1 MTGEIT
7 LKGDILKVGGIKEKV
22 MACKKNK
29 ITTLYIPKSNQ
40 RDIEFLDKNLKEGI
54 EFKYIE
60 NYIEIYNDLF

>member
-22 MACKKNK
+22 MACKKNN

-54 EFKYIE
+54 DFKYIE

>member
-1 MTGEIT
+1 
-7 LKGDILKVGGIKEKV
+7 

-54 EFKYIE
+54 DFKYIE